1 MHISLKKRLRGE
13 LEFGIIYGAIVLLAL
28 VAGRFLPVEQVLPA
42 CVFKGLAGIPCP
54 TCGSTHAV
62 VYLSHGNVAG
72 ALAAN
77 PLLSAGAVMAL
88 LYFSYSLIACIFA
101 VPRLSVSLSEREKD
115 GVRVGAAVLVAAN
128 WIYLI
133 SSR

>member
-1 MHISLKKRLRGE
+1 MHISVKNRLRGE

-28 VAGRFLPVEQVLPA
+28 VAGRFLPVEQFLPA
-42 CVFKGLAGIPCP
+42 CVFKGLAGISCP

-77 PLLSAGAVMAL
+77 PLLSAGAIIAL
-88 LYFSYSLIACIFA
+88 LYFFYSLIARIFA
-101 VPRLSVSLSEREKD
+101 VPRLSVSLSDREKD
-115 GVRVGAAVLVAAN
+115 GVRVGVVVFVAAN

>member
-1 MHISLKKRLRGE
+1 MHMSLKKRLRGE
-13 LEFGIIYGAIVLLAL
+13 LEFGIIYGVIVILAL
-28 VAGRFLPVEQVLPA
+28 VAGRFLPVEQVFPA

-62 VYLSHGNVAG
+62 VYLSRGNLAG

-77 PLLSAGAVMAL
+77 PLLSASVMIAL
-88 LYFSYSLIACIFA
+88 LYFFYSLPARIFA
-101 VPRLSVSLSEREKD
+101 VPRLSVSLSDREKD
-115 GVRVGAAVLVAAN
+115 GVRVGAVVLVAAN

-133 SSR
+133 SFR

>member
-1 MHISLKKRLRGE
+1 MHISVKNRLRGE

-28 VAGRFLPVEQVLPA
+28 VAGRSLPVEQVLPA

-77 PLLSAGAVMAL
+77 PLLSAGVMMAL
-88 LYFSYSLIACIFA
+88 LYFFYSLIAHIFA
-101 VPRLSVSLSEREKD
+101 VPRLSVSLSGREKD
-115 GVRVGAAVLVAAN
+115 GVRVGVVVLVAAN

>member
-1 MHISLKKRLRGE
+1 MHISLKNRLRGE

-28 VAGRFLPVEQVLPA
+28 VAGRFLPVARVLPA

-54 TCGSTHAV
+54 TCGSTRAV
-62 VYLSHGNVAG
+62 VRLSQGNVAG

-77 PLLSAGAVMAL
+77 PLLSAGVMIAL
-88 LYFSYSLIACIFA
+88 LYLFYSLIARVFTI
-101 VPRLSVSLSEREKD
+101 PRLIFSLSDREKN
-115 GVRVGAAVLVAAN
+115 GVRAGAVILALAN

-133 SSR
+133 LSR